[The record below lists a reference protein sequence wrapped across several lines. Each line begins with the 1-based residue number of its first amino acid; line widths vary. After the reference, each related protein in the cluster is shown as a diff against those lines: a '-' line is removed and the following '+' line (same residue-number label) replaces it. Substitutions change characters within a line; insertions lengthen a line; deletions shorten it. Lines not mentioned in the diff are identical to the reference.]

1 MLTRRT
7 LLTSAAL
14 LPATLALAARG
25 GGRAAAATAPAP
37 ALPGTVKSH
46 TAPYPSFGSIERLDA
61 RLDALLPAGAV
72 IEKLA
77 EGFDWI
83 ESPLWVAKGG
93 YLLFSEIPLNSIYKW
108 EEGRGVSLFMNP
120 AGYSGT
126 RTDLREPGTN
136 GLVLDAKGELIM
148 CQHGNRRIA
157 KLPSLDKPDG
167 KQVALAE
174 RFGDKRLNSP
184 NDLVVHSSG
193 DIFFT
198 DPPYGL
204 SRKTG
209 GDPVNDPDKELKLQ
223 GVYRLD
229 PKGNVMLVSDQ
240 LERPNGVA
248 LSPDE
253 KTLYVANSHGP
264 RPIIMAF
271 DVKPDR
277 ATANPRI
284 FFDGTQ
290 LIRDKPGLK
299 GAFDGMTVDAAGNLF
314 ATGPGG
320 VLIITATGQHLGT
333 IATGE
338 ATSNCEFGGKDG
350 KTLFIAADMYLARVE
365 TSTRGAGW
373 K

>member
-7 LLTSAAL
+7 LIASAVL
-14 LPATLALAARG
+14 LPGYALSGYAL
-25 GGRAAAATAPAP
+25 AATAPTRT
-37 ALPGTVKSH
+37 LPGAVKSH
-46 TAPYPSFGSIERLDA
+46 QAPYPTFGSLERLDPA
-61 RLDALLPAGAV
+61 LDKLLPASAT

-83 ESPLWVAKGG
+83 ESPLWVKSGG

-108 EEGRGVSLFMNP
+108 EEGQGVSLFMRP
-120 AGYSGT
+120 AGYSGD
-126 RTDLREPGTN
+126 RTDLKEPGTN
-136 GLVLDAKGELIM
+136 GLVLDAQGALIM

-157 KLPSLDKPDG
+157 KLPSLAKADG
-167 KQVALAE
+167 EQIALAAK
-174 RFGDKRLNSP
+174 FGDKRLNSP

-209 GDPVNDPDKELKLQ
+209 GDPVNDPDKELKFQ

-229 PKGNVMLVSDQ
+229 TKGNVTLVSDQ
-240 LERPNGVA
+240 LERPNGIA

-253 KTLYVANSHGP
+253 KTLYVANSYAG

-277 ATANPRI
+277 AATNPRV
-284 FFDGTQ
+284 FFDGTP
-290 LIRDKPGLK
+290 LTKEKPSLK
-299 GAFDGMTVDAAGNLF
+299 GAFDGMTVDTVGNLF

-320 VLIITATGQHLGT
+320 VLIITATGKHLGT

-350 KTLFIAADMYLARVE
+350 KTLYIAADMYLARVK
-365 TSTRGAGW
+365 TSTQGLGW

>member
-7 LLTSAAL
+7 VIAAAAL
-14 LPATLALAARG
+14 LPAVYTLG
-25 GGRAAAATAPAP
+25 ATASAQT
-37 ALPGTVKSH
+37 LPDTVKSH
-46 TAPYPSFGSIERLDA
+46 KAPYPTFGAIERLDPA
-61 RLDALLPAGAV
+61 LDKLLPAHAAL
-72 IEKLA
+72 EKLA

-83 ESPLWVAKGG
+83 ESPLWVEKGG

-108 EEGRGVSLFMNP
+108 QEGQGVSLFMNP
-120 AGYSGT
+120 AGYFGE
-126 RTDLREPGTN
+126 RTDLKEPGTN
-136 GLVLDAKGELIM
+136 GLVLDAQGALIM

-157 KLPSLDKPDG
+157 KLPALANPRG
-167 KQVALAE
+167 KQIALAE
-174 RFGDKRLNSP
+174 KVGDKRLNSP

-209 GDPVNDPDKELKLQ
+209 GGDPVNDPEKELKFQ

-229 PKGNVMLVSDQ
+229 TQGNVTLLFDQ
-240 LERPNGVA
+240 LERPNGIA

-253 KTLYVANSHGP
+253 KTLYVANSHAP

-271 DVKPDR
+271 DLKPDR
-277 ATANPRI
+277 TVANPRT
-284 FFDGTQ
+284 FFNGADLRT
-290 LIRDKPGLK
+290 RNPNLK
-299 GAFDGMTVDAAGNLF
+299 GAFDGMAVDAAGNLF

-320 VLIITATGQHLGT
+320 VLIITPTGQHLGT

-338 ATSNCEFGGKDG
+338 ATSNCEFGGNDG
-350 KTLFIAADMYLARVE
+350 RTLYITADMYLARIK
-365 TSTRGAGW
+365 TSTKGLGR

>member
-7 LLTSAAL
+7 IIASAVL
-14 LPATLALAARG
+14 LPAAHALAAT
-25 GGRAAAATAPAP
+25 AAPP
-37 ALPGTVKSH
+37 ALPDSVKSH
-46 TAPYPSFGSIERLDA
+46 KAPYPTFGSVERLDPA
-61 RLDALLPAGAV
+61 LDKLLPPAAT

-83 ESPLWVAKGG
+83 ESPLWVKKGG
-93 YLLFSEIPLNSIYKW
+93 YVLFSEIPFNSIYKW
-108 EEGRGVSLFMNP
+108 QEGQGVSLFMSP
-120 AGYSGT
+120 AGYFGD
-126 RTDLREPGTN
+126 RTDLKEPGTN
-136 GLVLDAKGELIM
+136 GLVLDAQGALIM
-148 CQHGNRRIA
+148 CQHGSRRIA
-157 KLPSLDKPDG
+157 KLPALANPKG
-167 KQVALAE
+167 KQIALAE
-174 RFGDKRLNSP
+174 KFDDKRLNSP

-209 GDPVNDPDKELKLQ
+209 DDPMNDPDKELKFQ

-229 PKGNVMLVSDQ
+229 TKGNVTLVSDQ
-240 LERPNGVA
+240 LERPNGIA

-253 KTLYVANSHGP
+253 KTLYAANSHGP

-271 DVKPDR
+271 DLKQDR
-277 ATANPRI
+277 TAENPRV
-284 FFDGTQ
+284 FFDGAE
-290 LIRDKPGLK
+290 LKAKKPNLK
-299 GAFDGMTVDAAGNLF
+299 GAFDGMAVDSAGNLF

-320 VLIITATGQHLGT
+320 ILIITPAGQHLGT

-338 ATSNCEFGGKDG
+338 ATSNCEFGGTDG
-350 KTLFIAADMYLARVE
+350 KTLYIAADMYLARIK
-365 TSTRGAGW
+365 TSTQGLGW

>member
-7 LLTSAAL
+7 IIASAVL
-14 LPATLALAARG
+14 VPAGYALAA
-25 GGRAAAATAPAP
+25 AAPAP
-37 ALPGTVKSH
+37 ALPDTVKAH
-46 TAPYPSFGSIERLDA
+46 KAPYPTFGSIDRLDPA
-61 RLDALLPAGAV
+61 LDKLLPADAA

-83 ESPLWVAKGG
+83 ESPLWVKKGG

-108 EEGRGVSLFMNP
+108 EEGQGISLFMNP
-120 AGYSGT
+120 AGYSGD
-126 RTDLREPGTN
+126 RTDLKEPGTN
-136 GLVLDAKGELIM
+136 GLVLDAQGALIM

-157 KLPSLDKPDG
+157 KLPSLAKPNG
-167 KQVALAE
+167 KQAALAE
-174 RFGDKRLNSP
+174 KFGDKRLNSP

-209 GDPVNDPDKELKLQ
+209 GADPVNDPDKELKFQ

-229 PKGNVMLVSDQ
+229 TRGNVTLVFDQ
-240 LERPNGVA
+240 LERPNGIA

-277 ATANPRI
+277 ATTNPRI
-284 FFDGTQ
+284 FFNGADLRT
-290 LIRDKPGLK
+290 KNPNLK

-338 ATSNCEFGGKDG
+338 ATSNCEFGDKDG
-350 KTLFIAADMYLARVE
+350 KTLYIAADMYLARIK
-365 TSTRGAGW
+365 TSTQGLGW

>member
-1 MLTRRT
+1 VKSHKAPYPTFGSVERVDP
-7 LLTSAAL
+7 AIDKL
-14 LPATLALAARG
+14 LPADAA
-25 GGRAAAATAPAP
+25 
-37 ALPGTVKSH
+37 
-46 TAPYPSFGSIERLDA
+46 
-61 RLDALLPAGAV
+61 

-83 ESPLWVAKGG
+83 ESPLWVKKGG
-93 YLLFSEIPLNSIYKW
+93 HLLFSEIPLNSIYKW

-120 AGYSGT
+120 AGYTGG

-136 GLVLDAKGELIM
+136 GLVLDAQGALIM
-148 CQHGNRRIA
+148 CQHGNRRVA
-157 KLPSLDKPDG
+157 KLPSLTDPKG
-167 KQVALAE
+167 KQIALAE
-174 RFGDKRLNSP
+174 KFGEKRLNSP

-209 GDPVNDPDKELKLQ
+209 GDPVNDPDKELKFQ

-229 PKGNVMLVSDQ
+229 TKGNVTLLSDQ
-240 LERPNGVA
+240 VERPNGIA

-264 RPIIMAF
+264 RPIILAL
-271 DVKPDR
+271 DLKPDR
-277 ATANPRI
+277 TATNPRV
-284 FFDGTQ
+284 FFNGAE
-290 LIRDKPGLK
+290 LRAKNPNLK
-299 GAFDGMTVDAAGNLF
+299 GAFDGMAVDAAGNLF

-320 VLIITATGQHLGT
+320 VLIITPSGKHLGT

-338 ATSNCEFGGKDG
+338 ATSNCEFGGSDG
-350 KTLFIAADMYLARVE
+350 TTLYIAADMYLARIK
-365 TSTRGAGW
+365 TSTKGLGW

>member
-7 LLTSAAL
+7 LITSA
-14 LPATLALAARG
+14 
-25 GGRAAAATAPAP
+25 
-37 ALPGTVKSH
+37 V
-46 TAPYPSFGSIERLDA
+46 
-61 RLDALLPAGAV
+61 LLPAGYALAANAFADTASAPSLPDTV
-72 IEKLA
+72 KSYQAPYPTFGSLERLDPALDKLLAGDARIEKLA

-83 ESPLWVAKGG
+83 ESPLWVDQGG

-108 EEGRGVSLFMNP
+108 QEGQGVSLFMNP
-120 AGYSGT
+120 AGYSGD

-136 GLVLDAKGELIM
+136 GLVLDAQGALIM

-157 KLPSLDKPDG
+157 RLPSLTKPNG

-174 RFGDKRLNSP
+174 QFGDQRLNSP

-204 SRKTG
+204 SRKSG
-209 GDPVNDPDKELKLQ
+209 GDPVNDPEKQLKFQ

-229 PKGNVMLVSDQ
+229 TKGNVTLVFDQ
-240 LERPNGVA
+240 LERPNGIA

-271 DVKPDR
+271 DVKSDR
-277 ATANPRI
+277 TASNPRV
-284 FFDGTQ
+284 FFDGTE
-290 LIRDKPGLK
+290 LKKKKPNLK

-320 VLIITATGQHLGT
+320 VLIITASGQHLGT

-350 KTLFIAADMYLARVE
+350 KTLYIAADMYLARVK
-365 TSTRGAGW
+365 TSTQGVRR

>member
-1 MLTRRT
+1 MMRPMLSRRT
-7 LLTSAAL
+7 ILASAVL
-14 LPATLALAARG
+14 LPASYAL
-25 GGRAAAATAPAP
+25 AATAPAP
-37 ALPGTVKSH
+37 ALPDTVKAH
-46 TAPYPSFGSIERLDA
+46 KAPYPTFGSVDRLDPA
-61 RLDALLPAGAV
+61 LDKLLPAGAA

-83 ESPLWVAKGG
+83 ESPLWVKKGG
-93 YLLFSEIPLNSIYKW
+93 YLLFSEIPFNSIYKW
-108 EEGRGVSLFMNP
+108 EEGQGVSLFMKP
-120 AGYSGT
+120 AGYSGN
-126 RTDLREPGTN
+126 RTDLKEPGTN
-136 GLVLDAKGELIM
+136 GLVLDAQGALIM

-157 KLPSLDKPDG
+157 KLPSLAKPDG
-167 KQVALAE
+167 KQIALAE
-174 RFGDKRLNSP
+174 KFGDKRLNSP

-204 SRKTG
+204 SKKAG
-209 GDPVNDPDKELKLQ
+209 GDPGNDPDKELKFQ

-229 PKGNVMLVSDQ
+229 TRGNVTLVSDQ
-240 LERPNGVA
+240 LERPNGIA

-277 ATANPRI
+277 STESPRT
-284 FFDGTQ
+284 FFNGADLRTK
-290 LIRDKPGLK
+290 KPNLK
-299 GAFDGMTVDAAGNLF
+299 GAFDGMAVDAAGNLF

-320 VLIITATGQHLGT
+320 VLVITATGQHLGT

-338 ATSNCEFGGKDG
+338 ATANCEFGDKDG
-350 KTLFIAADMYLARVE
+350 KTLYIAADMYLARIK
-365 TSTRGAGW
+365 TNTQGLGW

>member
-7 LLTSAAL
+7 IIASAVL
-14 LPATLALAARG
+14 LPAAYAL
-25 GGRAAAATAPAP
+25 AATAPT
-37 ALPGTVKSH
+37 LPGGVKSH
-46 TAPYPSFGSIERLDA
+46 HAPYPTFGSVDRLDPA
-61 RLDALLPAGAV
+61 LDKLLPAGAA

-83 ESPLWVAKGG
+83 ESPLWVGKGG

-108 EEGRGVSLFMNP
+108 EEGQGVSLFMNP
-120 AGYSGT
+120 AGYSGD
-126 RTDLREPGTN
+126 RADLKEPGTN
-136 GLVLDAKGELIM
+136 GLGLDAQGALIM

-157 KLPSLDKPDG
+157 KLPSLANPNG
-167 KQVALAE
+167 KQIALAE
-174 RFGDKRLNSP
+174 KFRDKRLNSP

-209 GDPVNDPDKELKLQ
+209 DADPVNDPDKELKFQ

-229 PKGNVMLVSDQ
+229 TRGNVTLVSDQ
-240 LERPNGVA
+240 LERPNGIA

-271 DVKPDR
+271 DVNPDR
-277 ATANPRI
+277 AATNPRV
-284 FFDGTQ
+284 FFDGAA
-290 LIRDKPGLK
+290 LRAKKPNLK

-338 ATSNCEFGGKDG
+338 ATGNCEFGDKDG
-350 KTLFIAADMYLARVE
+350 KTLYIAADMYLARIK
-365 TSTRGAGW
+365 TSTRGIGW

>member
-7 LLTSAAL
+7 LIASAVL
-14 LPATLALAARG
+14 LPAGYALAAT
-25 GGRAAAATAPAP
+25 TAAP
-37 ALPGTVKSH
+37 ALPQTVKSH
-46 TAPYPSFGSIERLDA
+46 RAPYPTFGSIERSSPALDK
-61 RLDALLPAGAV
+61 LLPADAAL
-72 IEKLA
+72 EKLA

-83 ESPLWVAKGG
+83 EGPLWVKQGG

-108 EEGRGVSLFMNP
+108 EEGQGVSLFMKP
-120 AGYSGT
+120 AGYSGD
-126 RTDLREPGTN
+126 RTDLKEPGTN
-136 GLVLDAKGELIM
+136 GLVLDAHGALIM

-157 KLPSLDKPDG
+157 KLPSLAKPSG
-167 KQVALAE
+167 EQIALAE
-174 RFGDKRLNSP
+174 KFGDKRLNSP

-204 SRKTG
+204 SRKTSDA
-209 GDPVNDPDKELKLQ
+209 DPVNSPDKELKFQ

-229 PKGNVMLVSDQ
+229 TKGNVTLLSDQ
-240 LERPNGVA
+240 LERPNGIA

-253 KTLYVANSHGP
+253 KTLYVANSHAP

-271 DVKPDR
+271 DVKANR
-277 ATANPRI
+277 AVENPRV
-284 FFDGTQ
+284 FFDGAE
-290 LIRDKPGLK
+290 LMKKKPNLK
-299 GAFDGMTVDAAGNLF
+299 GAFDGMTVDVAGNLF

-320 VLIITATGQHLGT
+320 VLIITASGQHLGT

-338 ATSNCEFGGKDG
+338 ATSNCEFGGTDG
-350 KTLFIAADMYLARVE
+350 KTLYITADMYLARVK
-365 TSTRGAGW
+365 TSTRGVGW

>member
-1 MLTRRT
+1 MLSRRT
-7 LLTSAAL
+7 LIARAIL
-14 LPATLALAARG
+14 LPAGYALAA
-25 GGRAAAATAPAP
+25 TAQAP
-37 ALPGTVKSH
+37 SLPDTVKSH
-46 TAPYPSFGSIERLDA
+46 KAPYPTFGSIERLDPA
-61 RLDALLPAGAV
+61 LDKLLPAGAAL
-72 IEKLA
+72 EKLA

-83 ESPLWVAKGG
+83 ESPLWVANGG

-108 EEGRGVSLFMNP
+108 QEGQGVSLFMNP
-120 AGYSGT
+120 AGYSGN

-136 GLVLDAKGELIM
+136 GLVLDAQGALVM

-157 KLPSLDKPDG
+157 KLPSLANPNG
-167 KQVALAE
+167 KQIALAE
-174 RFGDKRLNSP
+174 KFGDKRLNSP

-229 PKGNVMLVSDQ
+229 TRGNVTLVSDQ
-240 LERPNGVA
+240 LERPNGIA

-253 KTLYVANSHGP
+253 KTLYVANSHGA

-271 DVKPDR
+271 DLKPDR
-277 ATANPRI
+277 AATNPRI
-284 FFDGTQ
+284 FFNGADLRTK
-290 LIRDKPGLK
+290 KPNLK

-338 ATSNCEFGGKDG
+338 ATSNCEFGDKDG
-350 KTLFIAADMYLARVE
+350 KTLYIAADMYLARIR
-365 TSTRGAGW
+365 TSTQGLGW